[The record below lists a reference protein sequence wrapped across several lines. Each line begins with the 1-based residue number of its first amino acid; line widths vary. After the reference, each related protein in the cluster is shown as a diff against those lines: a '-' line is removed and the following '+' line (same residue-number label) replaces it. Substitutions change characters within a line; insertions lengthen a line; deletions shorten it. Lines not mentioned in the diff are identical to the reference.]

1 MQNKLTHWGWGEGG
15 GTYIRGSAP
24 ASYMLVLI
32 SRGLHLLMMAGAGQT
47 GNHFCM
53 SLGTGVLLVYTHDN
67 VETYGGR
74 RVALFGSV
82 TLVAQVLKMVCS
94 KCQKWR
100 DGEWLVWRRCDSW
113 EHGWVPSC
121 MHSFHFWQGLLWFFY
136 CQRCRDT
143 DPTLGSKYINAD
155 GNWSTDTE
163 SEVET
168 KSSCEHPWGMASA
181 HRAKWKWLV
190 ELDQHW
196 TLIV

>member
-1 MQNKLTHWGWGEGG
+1 MNE
-15 GTYIRGSAP
+15 P
-24 ASYMLVLI
+24 
-32 SRGLHLLMMAGAGQT
+32 
-47 GNHFCM
+47 F
-53 SLGTGVLLVYTHDN
+53 LLVYSHDN

-82 TLVAQVLKMVCS
+82 ILVAQVRKMVCS

-113 EHGWVPSC
+113 ESGWLPSC

-155 GNWSTDTE
+155 GNWSTDSE
-163 SEVET
+163 SEVE
-168 KSSCEHPWGMASA
+168 ELWGA
-181 HRAKWKWLV
+181 
-190 ELDQHW
+190 D
-196 TLIV
+196 

>member
-1 MQNKLTHWGWGEGG
+1 M
-15 GTYIRGSAP
+15 
-24 ASYMLVLI
+24 
-32 SRGLHLLMMAGAGQT
+32 
-47 GNHFCM
+47 NHFF
-53 SLGTGVLLVYTHDN
+53 LVYSHDN

-74 RVALFGSV
+74 QVALFGSV

-143 DPTLGSKYINAD
+143 DPTLGIFRSKYINAD
-155 GNWSTDTE
+155 GNWSTDSE
-163 SEVET
+163 SEV
-168 KSSCEHPWGMASA
+168 G
-181 HRAKWKWLV
+181 
-190 ELDQHW
+190 ELKEFEEPKPELPAGWARQRRGDR
-196 TLIV
+196 LPN

>member
-1 MQNKLTHWGWGEGG
+1 MNSAKRDSSNSAKRILTKHCCSPN
-15 GTYIRGSAP
+15 SAI
-24 ASYMLVLI
+24 ALNVNSK
-32 SRGLHLLMMAGAGQT
+32 MM
-47 GNHFCM
+47 NELF
-53 SLGTGVLLVYTHDN
+53 LLVYSHDN

-155 GNWSTDTE
+155 GNWSTDSE
-163 SEVET
+163 SEV
-168 KSSCEHPWGMASA
+168 G
-181 HRAKWKWLV
+181 
-190 ELDQHW
+190 ELKEFEEPKPELPAGWARQRR
-196 TLIV
+196 